1 VWCKVYGL
9 RYRAPTPRLFL
20 ERWNLTLYGAALY
33 VKEHAGRLQDECVE
47 RRAAAVTMR
56 SRLREA
62 ERAAAAAAE
71 SASRKDGECAALRAR
86 LYAKEDQ
93 LRVREGTLQRGGGV
107 FRGLKF

>member
-1 VWCKVYGL
+1 
-9 RYRAPTPRLFL
+9 
-20 ERWNLTLYGAALY
+20 
-33 VKEHAGRLQDECVE
+33 
-47 RRAAAVTMR
+47 MR

-107 FRGLKF
+107 FRGLKFWVKGLEFGVQGLEFWVQG